1 MARLSEHIEHVRRRL
16 TEITET
22 EEVLIRA
29 LDEAL
34 ARIDQKLLREVRD
47 VTAAHEARR
56 GAILAELEALAVRI
70 GAFPSPHEAIDALE
84 EAPRHTLTAQEAEPP
99 MRRGDWREAAK
110 NIERD
115 LEVANY
121 AVNGYAEAY

>member
-22 EEVLIRA
+22 EEALIRA

-34 ARIDQKLLREVRD
+34 ARIDQKLLCEVRD
-47 VTAAHEARR
+47 VAAAHEARR
-56 GAILAELEALAVRI
+56 GAILAELEAFAMRI
-70 GAFPSPHEAIDALE
+70 GAFPGPQDAIGALE
-84 EAPRHTLTAQEAEPP
+84 EAPRPTLTAPEPP

-115 LEVANY
+115 LDVPDY
-121 AVNGYAEAY
+121 AVNGYAQAY